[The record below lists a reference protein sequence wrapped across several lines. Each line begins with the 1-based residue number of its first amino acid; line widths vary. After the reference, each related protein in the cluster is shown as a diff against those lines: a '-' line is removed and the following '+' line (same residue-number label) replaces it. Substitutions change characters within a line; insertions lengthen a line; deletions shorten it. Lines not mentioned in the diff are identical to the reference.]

1 MMNKVLV
8 TYTTMSG
15 STAEV
20 AGVIGEEIA
29 GKGMQVDVLPLEKVT
44 RLDEYGAVV
53 LGAPMIMGWH
63 RSALKF
69 LRSHQDEL
77 EQLPV
82 AIFAMAMSLT
92 SYGKTDVDGVPV
104 FIDENL
110 PVSPK
115 NSSRLTIRER
125 YANVDHYAAPILKA
139 ARSSQP
145 VSVAFFGGKL
155 DYYRL
160 KPLAMLFVML
170 VVRANPGDRRNW
182 PAIRYWAGS
191 LPSFFNS
198 QNVGN

>member
-125 YANVDHYAAPILKA
+125 YANVDHYAAH
-139 ARSSQP
+139 Q
-145 VSVAFFGGKL
+145 
-155 DYYRL
+155 
-160 KPLAMLFVML
+160 
-170 VVRANPGDRRNW
+170 
-182 PAIRYWAGS
+182 
-191 LPSFFNS
+191 
-198 QNVGN
+198 